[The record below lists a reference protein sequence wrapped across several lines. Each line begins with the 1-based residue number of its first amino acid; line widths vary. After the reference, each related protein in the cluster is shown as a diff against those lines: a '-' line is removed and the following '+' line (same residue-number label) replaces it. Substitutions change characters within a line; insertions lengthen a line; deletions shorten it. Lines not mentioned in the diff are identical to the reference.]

1 MLVITVPHD
10 KCKPSNTPEQRNCDI
25 VAKHVAD
32 RIYNQLSTIIPI
44 QIHHADIYREDG
56 DLNRI
61 ETFNTK
67 WRKNISENIKPG
79 DILLDIHS
87 FPNTIQSFGTING
100 IIPKIVLLDMD
111 DNHQQ
116 ICDDVKT
123 NIPLTKYMTGSE
135 KNDIV
140 QDALSRG
147 VDAMLWEFNEETIND
162 MDVDLFIKTMT
173 NYIIMLRDPSNSN
186 NPKKLRKWT
195 LRIDTIIIVF
205 CILCLILYLF
215 IILNDKHIFTY
226 YPEHHLGQF
235 PMF

>member
-1 MLVITVPHD
+1 MLIITVPHG

-32 RIYNQLSTIIPI
+32 RIYNQLSTIIPV
-44 QIHHADIYREDG
+44 QIHHADIYRKEG

-61 ETFNTK
+61 ETFDTK
-67 WRKNISENIKPG
+67 WRKNISDNIKSG

-116 ICDDVKT
+116 ICDDVKV

-140 QDALSRG
+140 QDAMNKG
-147 VDAMLWEFNEETIND
+147 VDAMLWEFNEETVND
-162 MDVDLFIKTMT
+162 MDIDQFIKIIT
-173 NYIIMLRDPSNSN
+173 NYIVNYKYHTKQTRSIIPILQNIQ
-186 NPKKLRKWT
+186 
-195 LRIDTIIIVF
+195 IDTIIIVF

-215 IILNDKHIFTY
+215 IIWNDTSLFAYH
-226 YPEHHLGQF
+226 PEHHLDQF
-235 PMF
+235 PWF